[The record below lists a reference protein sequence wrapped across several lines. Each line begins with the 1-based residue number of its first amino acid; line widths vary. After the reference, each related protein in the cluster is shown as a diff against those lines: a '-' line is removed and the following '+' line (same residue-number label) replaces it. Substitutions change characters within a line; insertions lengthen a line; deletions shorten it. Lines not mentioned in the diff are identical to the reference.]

1 MPNRLFAVR
10 IGLIA
15 LLAASLACNAVT
27 NALGGGNAQKDA
39 QATADAVLTEAA
51 SQLNGVEATA
61 EENFP
66 TAEATLDLGNLDTPE
81 VSETEAG
88 GTDNG
93 GEATATEDT
102 LGFGTAPADIPVMT
116 TGTNENMFASE
127 ALVSYISSEAFEDVA
142 SFYKDQMPANDW
154 KAVPESSIETTDA
167 VILTYDKPD
176 RTAIVTLSV
185 DTTSKKTVVLV
196 TIAQK

>member
-1 MPNRLFAVR
+1 MSNNWFAVR
-10 IGLIA
+10 VGLIA
-15 LLAASLACNAVT
+15 LLAGSLACNAVT
-27 NALGGGNAQKDA
+27 NALGGGNAQRDA

-61 EENFP
+61 EEELATP
-66 TAEATLDLGNLDTPE
+66 EATLDLGNLDTPE
-81 VSETEAG
+81 VTETEAG
-88 GTDNG
+88 GTDNSA
-93 GEATATEDT
+93 EATATEDT
-102 LGFGTAPADIPVMT
+102 LGFGSAPADIPVMT

-127 ALVSYISSEAFEDVA
+127 ALVSYLSSESFQDVTN
-142 SFYKDQMPANDW
+142 FYKEQMPANDW

-185 DTTSKKTVVLV
+185 DTSSKKTVVLV
-196 TIAQK
+196 TLTQK

>member
-1 MPNRLFAVR
+1 MPNKWFAVR
-10 IGLIA
+10 IGLIG

-61 EENFP
+61 EEIFP

-116 TGTNENMFASE
+116 TGANENMFASE
-127 ALVSYISSEAFEDVA
+127 ALVSYLSSESLQDVTA
-142 SFYKDQMPANDW
+142 FYKEQMPANDW
-154 KAVPESSIETTDA
+154 KLVPESSSETTDV
-167 VILTYDKPD
+167 VILTYDKAN
-176 RTAIVTLSV
+176 RTALVTLSI
-185 DTTSKKTVVLV
+185 DTSSNKAVVL
-196 TIAQK
+196 IAISQK